1 MVAQLIGRGKPCSSP
16 SSLLPVSFLALA
28 LEDMIEH
35 SRFTADVET
44 KDGSAVINV
53 RNVRL
58 KEKRKPYCGN
68 HPAACEAFAPRVH
81 RRRYLSGGADWVEWN
96 DRINDL
102 LDAHECSAF
111 VRTSVCVIRIGWLRR
126 TSYDYYSHGFGQNTW
141 IKEDPQSM
149 EDCIG
154 VHAPRI
160 AGSHKVP
167 PVSTSE
173 TTTTTASDKGER

>member
-1 MVAQLIGRGKPCSSP
+1 MLITVKDNTPIG
-16 SSLLPVSFLALA
+16 FLALA

-44 KDGSAVINV
+44 KDGSKVINV

-58 KEKRKPYCGN
+58 RERKPYCGN

-81 RRRYLSGGADWVEWN
+81 RRGNWLEGADWVEWN

-111 VRTSVCVIRIGWLRR
+111 VRTSVCIIRRGTLRR
-126 TSYDYYSHGFGQNTW
+126 TSYEYTSNGFGRNTW

-154 VHAPRI
+154 VRAPDSWFPQGTPGIYQRDNNYHCI
-160 AGSHKVP
+160 G
-167 PVSTSE
+167 
-173 TTTTTASDKGER
+173 